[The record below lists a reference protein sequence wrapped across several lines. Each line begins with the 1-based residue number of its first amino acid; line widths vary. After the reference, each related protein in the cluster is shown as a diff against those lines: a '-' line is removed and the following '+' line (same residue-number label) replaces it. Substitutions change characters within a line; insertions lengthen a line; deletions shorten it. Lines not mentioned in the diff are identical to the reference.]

1 MTLAAWVPATG
12 WRELS
17 GNKRTKLAMTALH
30 QATEPETIGGPSRVL
45 PHHQVAA
52 TLWSRGGAQYDNV
65 SYAISDALA
74 HAAQRLAA
82 RPGERILDVA
92 TGTGWT
98 ARNVARTGARVTG
111 IDIADGLLDAAR
123 ALSAHVQPSI
133 DFMRGDAEALPY
145 EDGAF
150 DGVIS
155 TFGVMFAANQDQA
168 AKELARVCRP
178 GGRLVIA
185 AWVPGGAVEAFFGV
199 IAKHSDAP
207 PPPASPM
214 NWGDRVHAAKLLG
227 DAFEL
232 DFETGTNIAYHES
245 ADAIWDWYADGFG
258 PIRHVMDSL
267 DAAGR
272 AALKADVDA
281 YHAHYAGPMGLKVTR
296 DYLVIRGTRR

>member
-1 MTLAAWVPATG
+1 MSLASGSVSAASRDAAAPPA
-12 WRELS
+12 
-17 GNKRTKLAMTALH
+17 
-30 QATEPETIGGPSRVL
+30 VL
-45 PHHQVAA
+45 PHHEPAA
-52 TLWSRGGAQYDNV
+52 KLWSRGGVGYDNV

-74 HAAQRLAA
+74 HAAQRLDAKA
-82 RPGERILDVA
+82 GERILDVA

-123 ALSAHVQPSI
+123 ALSAHIEPSI
-133 DFMRGDAEALPY
+133 TFMQGDAEALPFD
-145 EDGAF
+145 EGEF

-155 TFGVMFAANQDQA
+155 TFGVMFAANQEQA
-168 AKELARVCRP
+168 AAELGRVCKP

-185 AWVPGGAVEAFFGV
+185 AWVPGGAVEEFFGV

-214 NWGDRVHAAKLLG
+214 NWGDPESAENLLSG
-227 DAFEL
+227 AFEL
-232 DFETGTNIAYHES
+232 EFENGTNIAYHAD
-245 ADAIWDWYADGFG
+245 ADAIWDWYGEGFG

-267 DAAGR
+267 DAAGQ

-281 YHAHYAGPMGLKVTR
+281 YHAHYKEPMGLKVPR
-296 DYLVIRGTRR
+296 DYLIIRGTRRDS